1 MSAEIAF
8 QQMLVILILI
18 LTGWLC
24 RKARIIND
32 ENNKCLS
39 KLMLDVFNPA
49 ILISSMLDNKIED
62 RHSVLAAIGG
72 AALFFA
78 ITIFLAMAVVRLIV
92 RKTQDREIYQ
102 LMLTFSNLG
111 FIGIPVISAL
121 LGKDYLVYVAIYSF
135 EYNILIYTYGIGLIA
150 PDNKKENGTG
160 SRLRGIMNIGTMAS
174 ALAVVL
180 FLLNIRLPGVL
191 STAVSY
197 LGDAAVPV
205 SLMIIGV
212 NLGGASFLEIFRSKQ
227 NYLFCLF
234 KLLLIPVLEIWIL
247 KRLPFDE
254 GFKEASAII
263 LAMPAGTMPLI
274 LAMEYGRETRFC
286 SEGII
291 LSTMLSV
298 VTIPAVIWLYPLL

>member
-18 LTGWLC
+18 MTGWLC

-160 SRLRGIMNIGTMAS
+160 SWLRGIMNIGTMAS